1 MIYRRQLGRDSHQIF
16 GVPLFV
22 GGSLEL
28 GDAWQGDTSLDAGD
42 LRFGGGVYVASDTA
56 FGPVYLAFGRS
67 EGGRQSAYLLIGRTF

>member
-1 MIYRRQLGRDSHQIF
+1 LIYRRQLLGDSQQIF

-22 GGSLEL
+22 GGSVEF
-28 GDAWQGDTSLDAGD
+28 GDVWPGSTGVDAGD
-42 LRFGGGVYVASDTA
+42 VRFGGSAFVAASTA